1 MFFMLYSLCLSDPP
15 SLKSV
20 QNSNYGVYRYSSALY
35 SVSNFKP
42 YYILPLP
49 NGMVAHAIKRTVLM
63 SGPSTPQKPN
73 LSSYMEVTI

>member
-1 MFFMLYSLCLSDPP
+1 MFFILHSLCLSDPP

-49 NGMVAHAIKRTVLM
+49 NGMVAHAL
-63 SGPSTPQKPN
+63 
-73 LSSYMEVTI
+73 